1 MSQLDFI
8 HQFVAAEA
16 QGEGKR
22 VLLLLHGTGGDENQ
36 LLPLGRELDPRASY
50 LSVRGKVSE
59 NGMPRFFR
67 RLAEGVFDEED
78 VVRRAQELGTFV
90 TAAAASYQF
99 AVAQL
104 VVVGYS
110 NGANIAAG
118 MMLLGLASFPNAVLF
133 RGMVPLE
140 PAGRPRLNG
149 TRVLVSS
156 GDADPII
163 PSENSERLARLLQ
176 SGGAEVTLVRQ
187 SAGHGLVAAD
197 VELARKWLSQL

>member
-16 QGEGKR
+16 QDAAQR

-50 LSVRGKVSE
+50 LSVRGNVSE
-59 NGMPRFFR
+59 DGMPRFFR
-67 RLAEGVFDEED
+67 RLPEGVFDEAD
-78 VVRRAQELGTFV
+78 VVRRARELGTFV
-90 TAAAASYQF
+90 TAAAAAYQF

-104 VVVGYS
+104 VAVGYS

-118 MMLLGLASFPNAVLF
+118 MLLLGLAAFPNAILL

-140 PAGRPRLNG
+140 PVETPRLNG

-156 GDADPII
+156 GDADPILL
-163 PSENSERLARLLQ
+163 PKTANAWPASYKAEAR
-176 SGGAEVTLVRQ
+176 R
-187 SAGHGLVAAD
+187 
-197 VELARKWLSQL
+197 

>member
-1 MSQLDFI
+1 MSS
-8 HQFVAAEA
+8 
-16 QGEGKR
+16 G
-22 VLLLLHGTGGDENQ
+22 
-36 LLPLGRELDPRASY
+36 
-50 LSVRGKVSE
+50 
-59 NGMPRFFR
+59 
-67 RLAEGVFDEED
+67 
-78 VVRRAQELGTFV
+78 VRRNWGQ
-90 TAAAASYQF
+90 AAAAYQF

-104 VVVGYS
+104 VAVGYS

-118 MMLLGLASFPNAVLF
+118 MLLLGLAAFPNAILF

-140 PAGRPRLNG
+140 PVETPRLNG

-187 SAGHGLVAAD
+187 SAGHSLVAAD
-197 VELARKWLSQL
+197 VELARKWLNQL

>member
-16 QGEGKR
+16 QDAAQR

-50 LSVRGKVSE
+50 LSVRGNVSE
-59 NGMPRFFR
+59 DGMPRFFR
-67 RLAEGVFDEED
+67 RLPEGVFDEAD
-78 VVRRAQELGTFV
+78 VVRRARELGTFV
-90 TAAAASYQF
+90 TAAAAAYQF

-104 VVVGYS
+104 VAVGYS

-118 MMLLGLASFPNAVLF
+118 MLLLGLAAFPNAILF

-140 PAGRPRLNG
+140 PVETPRLNG

-187 SAGHGLVAAD
+187 SAGHSLVAAD
-197 VELARKWLSQL
+197 VELARKWLNQL